1 MYTQKS
7 PRAVILVAMLLAATI
22 LVAGC
27 GSSSKK
33 DSTPTGSTM
42 NLTASPTTV
51 NTGNTSII
59 EVTITNGGVGV
70 ADQEVTFSVSPSNAG
85 FFTPAKDTTDAN
97 GAAATIFT
105 ATTAGAADISVDV
118 TGSTLTRSVGLSI
131 QQGQQGTGTGNVNI
145 TVSPSL
151 IRANGVDSAT
161 VRVTVRDALGQTA
174 PESTAVK
181 LTVGEKFIDNDGNGY
196 WSNGVDSLVYDA
208 NANGAWDALGL
219 IVSAAYTDANGVV
232 TTKYYAANDAF
243 TVYIKATVN
252 DKGITGYAEVPLQL
266 TPDATVNSIYLAS
279 DSMNLSVKQTGGIE
293 SGTIRAIAYDING
306 NEVPE
311 GLPISFIITDGPGGG
326 EHLANVGYGPYQ
338 AVTNSQGVAS
348 VSIHSGTVSGTIR
361 IRAYAD
367 TVLSNATQV
376 MVSAG
381 PPAYIVIGADTC
393 NVPFWYV
400 VNGRNKIVAVV
411 SDVYLNPVN
420 DSTVVYFSCDEG
432 SMISHMKR
440 TQDHEGVAYTEW
452 ISGNNVD
459 TADGIVT
466 IIAETSGGNVADTG
480 FFYNSGPTQT
490 LQVIPDPPTSVNAT
504 DGAKFVI
511 TVHGF
516 DINGNFPISGTIVS
530 TEAKFLKTAS
540 GILVDGCG
548 AAWTSIE
555 LKSVS
560 LDMDYSTTGGNDN
573 GIGAVDT
580 VVIRSGYGVAMF
592 AINLATGNT
601 SRSASTVQTPSSVDT
616 GKTVEISVAI
626 SDRWGNPLGDHTLNM
641 TATGGTVLS
650 ATHETDA
657 YGEAFG
663 FRWRAPVTA
672 GVQTIYITD
681 ADPRGGGVVLSANIT
696 VNAP

>member
-7 PRAVILVAMLLAATI
+7 PRGLVLIALLIAAVA

-27 GSSSKK
+27 SSSSKK
-33 DSTPTGSTM
+33 DNTPAGSSIS
-42 NLTASPTTV
+42 LTASPTTV
-51 NTGNTSII
+51 NTGNTSIV
-59 EVTITNGGVGV
+59 EVTINNGGVGV
-70 ADQEVTFSVSPSNAG
+70 ADQEVTFSVSPSSAG

-97 GAAATIFT
+97 GTAATVFT
-105 ATTAGAADISVDV
+105 ATTAGAADITADV

-131 QQGQQGTGTGNVNI
+131 QQGQQGTGSGNVNM
-145 TVSPSL
+145 TVTPSL

-161 VRVTVRDALGQTA
+161 VRVTVRDALGQAA

-181 LTVGEKFIDNDGNGY
+181 LTAGEKFVDRDGNGY
-196 WSNGVDSLVYDA
+196 WSNGVDSIVYDA
-208 NANGAWDALGL
+208 NANGSWDGLGL
-219 IVSAAYTDANGVV
+219 IASAAYTDAAGVV
-232 TTKYYAANDAF
+232 TVKYYSGNDAL
-243 TVYIKATVN
+243 TVYIKATVD

-311 GLPISFIITDGPGGG
+311 GLPINFIITDGPGGG

-338 AVTNSQGVAS
+338 AVTNNQGVAT
-348 VSIHSGTVSGTIR
+348 VSIHSGMRSGTVR

-376 MVSAG
+376 LISAG
-381 PPAYIVIGADTC
+381 PPEHIVIGADTC
-393 NVPFWYV
+393 NVPFWNV

-432 SMISHMKR
+432 SMKSHEKR
-440 TQDHEGVAYTEW
+440 TQDHEGVATTEW

-459 TADGIVT
+459 TADGLVKIMC
-466 IIAETSGGNVADTG
+466 ETSGGTVADTG
-480 FFYNSGPTQT
+480 YFINSGPTWT
-490 LQVIPDPPTSVNAT
+490 VLASSFPSSVTAS
-504 DGAKFVI
+504 DEAKFTI
-511 TVHGF
+511 TVNGL
-516 DINGNFPISGTIVS
+516 DYNGLYPINGTIVNS
-530 TEAKFLKTAS
+530 DAKFLKTAS
-540 GILVDGCG
+540 TVLADGCG
-548 AAWTSIE
+548 SAWGTIE
-555 LKSVS
+555 MKSVA
-560 LDMDYSTTGGNDN
+560 LDVDYSTTGGNDD

-580 VVIRSGYGVAMF
+580 VVLRSGYAVQAYP
-592 AINLATGNT
+592 INLTTGFT
-601 SRSASTVQTPSSVDT
+601 SRTGSAVQTPSACDT
-616 GKTVEISVAI
+616 GKTIDISVAI
-626 SDRWGNPLGDHTLNM
+626 VDRWNNPLGDHTLNM
-641 TATGGTVLS
+641 TATSGTVLS

-663 FRWRAPVTA
+663 FRWRAPLTA

-681 ADPRGGGVVLSANIT
+681 TDPRGGGVVLSANIT